1 MLDAKECWQLFQGDD
16 HFMSLDLPRILY
28 HIQDKYK
35 EYDTVTQNFS
45 LVPQEVTIQQ
55 G

>member
-28 HIQDKYK
+28 HIQDKYRDYTDRLPRRK
-35 EYDTVTQNFS
+35 RYCSQLYKRS
-45 LVPQEVTIQQ
+45 
-55 G
+55 